1 MNFKAVECA
10 FPYTT
15 PKEEIKN
22 ILNKTGLKQV
32 KKNMTNIKRI
42 VKIFIF
48 SAQQKVYHESDMDD
62 FFIHLYS
69 PTKATLIKIFEK
81 PS

>member
-1 MNFKAVECA
+1 
-10 FPYTT
+10 
-15 PKEEIKN
+15 
-22 ILNKTGLKQV
+22 
-32 KKNMTNIKRI
+32 MTNIKRI